1 MPTIFIKTP
10 VISLEP
16 LKKLRKNMKHY
27 RKITNGF
34 LFLTL
39 ALLAGCCS
47 VAPLLEHYKLNK
59 VEIHDQSHNSANIQK
74 DRPDGTAPAEE
85 IFHLKENMIIY
96 FTISKKEF
104 DSYDTKKQ
112 NQVTEVLSDFYA
124 YAEGARKVL
133 KKHRLD
139 PVYTVSRRLQFRYSN
154 GKMEE
159 VSIDNTK
166 HIVGIVFVGNKK
178 KPEIYYGIYS
188 AGAICDMASR
198 YFGIK
203 IAY

>member
-1 MPTIFIKTP
+1 
-10 VISLEP
+10 
-16 LKKLRKNMKHY
+16 
-27 RKITNGF
+27 
-34 LFLTL
+34 
-39 ALLAGCCS
+39 